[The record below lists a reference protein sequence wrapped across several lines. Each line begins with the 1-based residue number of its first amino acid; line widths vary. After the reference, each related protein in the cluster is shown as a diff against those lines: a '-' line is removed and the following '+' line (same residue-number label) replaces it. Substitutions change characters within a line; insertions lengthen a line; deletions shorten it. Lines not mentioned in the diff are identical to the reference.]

1 MSDVDLTHASMI
13 DKWILRRFNEVLE
26 NVTANMEKYEY
37 ALVGNELYS
46 FVWDDFCSWY
56 IELSKAGLFSDD
68 ETTRHASVSTLVT
81 VLSGILRMLHPF
93 MPFVT
98 EEIYL
103 AIPHDYESI
112 NLEVWPSKV
121 EVAMSDAE
129 MTSIRQLLTMIE
141 AVRGIKADYQLKPSF
156 EIDVIIKDDKGK
168 IVEGNAAIQAILA
181 KMCHATWVSID
192 SDEEMLTRTILN
204 GTLSVPLASI
214 VNVEE
219 EIEKLTKEL
228 ERLRKEIARGEGM
241 LSNEKFVS
249 KAPQAKVEAEKEKLE
264 AYKAQYALSEKQLE
278 VYKNKK

>member
-1 MSDVDLTHASMI
+1 
-13 DKWILRRFNEVLE
+13 
-26 NVTANMEKYEY
+26 
-37 ALVGNELYS
+37 
-46 FVWDDFCSWY
+46 
-56 IELSKAGLFSDD
+56 
-68 ETTRHASVSTLVT
+68 
-81 VLSGILRMLHPF
+81 
-93 MPFVT
+93 
-98 EEIYL
+98 
-103 AIPHDYESI
+103 
-112 NLEVWPSKV
+112 
-121 EVAMSDAE
+121 
-129 MTSIRQLLTMIE
+129 
-141 AVRGIKADYQLKPSF
+141 
-156 EIDVIIKDDKGK
+156 
-168 IVEGNAAIQAILA
+168 
-181 KMCHATWVSID
+181 MCHATWVSID